1 MKKNVKRLIAGAVVL
16 LVAAGIVV
24 RIAGGNKKE
33 EEYETRPTVAVENPK
48 TGDITLYTDLTGTIE
63 PISKAVVQPDVY
75 KRQSIWYAPRSVQV

>member
-48 TGDITLYTDLTGTIE
+48 QE
-63 PISKAVVQPDVY
+63 ISLCIQ
-75 KRQSIWYAPRSVQV
+75 I

>member
-33 EEYETRPTVAVENPK
+33 DNR
-48 TGDITLYTDLTGTIE
+48 
-63 PISKAVVQPDVY
+63 
-75 KRQSIWYAPRSVQV
+75 